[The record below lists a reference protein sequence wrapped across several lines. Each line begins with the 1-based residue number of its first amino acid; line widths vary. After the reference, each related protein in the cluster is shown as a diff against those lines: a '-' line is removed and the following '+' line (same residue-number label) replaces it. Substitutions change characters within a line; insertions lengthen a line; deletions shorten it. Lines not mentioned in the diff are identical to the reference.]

1 MLIKDGSLSGEA
13 TGYYGPLTQKAVET
27 FQTKYNLVSSGTPST
42 TGFGLAGPGTRAK
55 LNQLY
60 AGSSGGM
67 STDREALLAS
77 LRKQV
82 EELIKILQ
90 GLIAKLAALKAA
102 QGVAQ

>member
-1 MLIKDGSLSGEA
+1 MLIADGSLTGEA
-13 TGYYGPLTQKAVET
+13 TGYYGSLTQKAVET
-27 FQTKYNLVSSGTPST
+27 FQIKYNLVSSGLPST

-60 AGSSGGM
+60 ASGGI

-90 GLIAKLAALKAA
+90 GLIAKLAALKAG
-102 QGVAQ
+102 QGR

>member
-27 FQTKYNLVSSGTPST
+27 FQIKYNLVTGGTLST

-55 LNQLY
+55 LNSLY
-60 AGSSGGM
+60 AGSGGGM
-67 STDREALLAS
+67 STDREALLTS

-82 EELIKILQ
+82 ADLMAILQ
-90 GLIAKLAALKAA
+90 TLIAKLAALKAA
-102 QGVAQ
+102 QGV